1 MSLESLDYYTEQ
13 EMESF
18 DRMVARN
25 RLEQPPAKAIESQ
38 RVTIEALP
46 EQSPVGVFYRD
57 RVRPMEAAGDPLQAL
72 HARLFFEFEG
82 RLEDCLNDRRTVPDA
97 INQAEKRL
105 LDEIRHLFPT
115 HGEAGPYAGFVR
127 EAADAFQRYHTALVI
142 SGDHVP
148 GRVLPHFD
156 EAV

>member
-1 MSLESLDYYTEQ
+1 MSLDSLDYYTEQ

-18 DRMVARN
+18 DRMVSHD
-25 RLEQPPAKAIESQ
+25 RLDRPPTKAIDSQ

-46 EQSPVGVFYRD
+46 EQSPVGAFYRE
-57 RVRPMEAAGDPLQAL
+57 RVQPAEATTDPLQAL
-72 HARLFFEFEG
+72 YARLFFEFEG
-82 RLEDCLNDRRTVPDA
+82 KLEDCLNDRRSVPEA

-105 LDEIRHLFPT
+105 LDEVRQLFPA
-115 HGEAGPYAGFVR
+115 HGDTGPYAGFVR
-127 EAADAFQRYHTALVI
+127 DAADAFRGYHTTLVI

-156 EAV
+156 GTT